1 MYLGEQ
7 NLEYAIVNSRNYSLF
22 KFFFESTLTEVLF
35 FWDLII
41 EMFNT
46 LKLRG
51 KSNGTEIP
59 SNNALLQLPI

>member
-7 NLEYAIVNSRNYSLF
+7 NLENAIVNSRNYSLF

-51 KSNGTEIP
+51 KSNGTE
-59 SNNALLQLPI
+59 

>member
-7 NLEYAIVNSRNYSLF
+7 NLENTIVNSRNYSLF
-22 KFFFESTLTEVLF
+22 KFFFKSTLTEVLF

-51 KSNGTEIP
+51 KSNGTET